1 MQDFI
6 CSASDGEFVFYLTS
20 SSSPSVFTTFKVD
33 DNLQKPTQYKQPV
46 QMNPSKISTIQSM
59 LLLRNDKGD
68 DYYQFILGDARN
80 RTWIAEVREG
90 R

>member
-1 MQDFI
+1 
-6 CSASDGEFVFYLTS
+6 
-20 SSSPSVFTTFKVD
+20 
-33 DNLQKPTQYKQPV
+33 
-46 QMNPSKISTIQSM
+46 M

-68 DYYQFILGDARN
+68 DYYQFILGDAGD